1 MPMPVDM
8 LVALTWL
15 AVVSAITPGPNNVMV
30 ASSGANFGYRRSVP
44 HILGV
49 SVGFAFMLLCVGL
62 FLGKLFQQ
70 SWLVRECL
78 RWAGV
83 GLLIY
88 VSWKIATSHQLGP
101 QGATAKPYSFLQAAG
116 FQWFNPKGWAMSIAV
131 TSQFI
136 MVDFPLHSA
145 VTVAVVFSIVGFWST
160 SCWAILGQAIGKFL
174 AQPAWLI
181 WFNRTMALM
190 ILCCIVFLFPD

>member
-1 MPMPVDM
+1 MLMPMPVDM

-15 AVVSAITPGPNNVMV
+15 AVVSAITPGPNNAMV

-49 SVGFAFMLLCVGL
+49 SVGFAVMLLCVGL

-88 VSWKIATSHQLGP
+88 VSWKIATSHHWAPKVQRRNLFRFY
-101 QGATAKPYSFLQAAG
+101 KLQDFNGSTQRAG
-116 FQWFNPKGWAMSIAV
+116 RCLS
-131 TSQFI
+131 
-136 MVDFPLHSA
+136 
-145 VTVAVVFSIVGFWST
+145 
-160 SCWAILGQAIGKFL
+160 
-174 AQPAWLI
+174 
-181 WFNRTMALM
+181 R
-190 ILCCIVFLFPD
+190 

>member
-1 MPMPVDM
+1 MLMPMPVVM

-15 AVVSAITPGPNNVMV
+15 AVVLAITPGPNNAMV

-78 RWAGV
+78 R
-83 GLLIY
+83 
-88 VSWKIATSHQLGP
+88 
-101 QGATAKPYSFLQAAG
+101 
-116 FQWFNPKGWAMSIAV
+116 
-131 TSQFI
+131 
-136 MVDFPLHSA
+136 
-145 VTVAVVFSIVGFWST
+145 
-160 SCWAILGQAIGKFL
+160 
-174 AQPAWLI
+174 
-181 WFNRTMALM
+181 
-190 ILCCIVFLFPD
+190 